1 MRLDAAIAD
10 LSSRLA
16 PLNET
21 ARLEVQVLLAHIL
34 QKPRTWVL
42 AHPEVELTAAQQN
55 ELERSTA
62 RRQQGEPLPY
72 ILGHWEFYGLDILV
86 SPAVLIPRPETELLV
101 ERALEWLR
109 SHPGCRNLADIG
121 TGSGCIAIALAANLP
136 DAQVIASDISPQ
148 ALEIAQQNAAHQRV
162 TEHITFVQAD
172 LLNMPEDHCAM
183 PFDLIAANLPY
194 IPRQTL
200 LNLPVYHTEPS
211 LALDGGEDGLDLI
224 RRLLEQAPRCLS
236 PQGCLLLEIE
246 AGQGEAARNLAQA
259 VFPQGK
265 VTVLA
270 DLAGHDRLVTVEL
283 PDTDQRQYLVHLCT
297 RAAWQAAQDA
307 GSYQPPSLAAEG
319 FIHLSRPD
327 QILKVA
333 NTFYRGLAEAVL
345 LWIDPTRLQAALR
358 WEAADADLFPHL
370 YGALNLE
377 AVAAINDLIPDQDG
391 VFRCNHLP
399 FG

>member
-1 MRLDAAIAD
+1 
-10 LSSRLA
+10 
-16 PLNET
+16 
-21 ARLEVQVLLAHIL
+21 VLLAHIL

-42 AHPEVELTAAQQN
+42 AHPEVELTAAQQY

-72 ILGHWEFYGLDILV
+72 ILGHWEFYGLDFLV
-86 SPAVLIPRPETELLV
+86 SPAVLIPRPETELLI
-101 ERALEWLR
+101 ERALEWL
-109 SHPGCRNLADIG
+109 HVHTGCRLVADIG
-121 TGSGCIAIALAANLP
+121 TGSGCIAITLAKHIP
-136 DAQVIASDISPQ
+136 DLQVTATDLSPQ
-148 ALEIAQQNAAHQRV
+148 ALEIAQQNAVRHRV
-162 TEHITFVQAD
+162 AKQITFIQAD
-172 LLNMPEDHCAM
+172 LLALPGMLPTQ

-194 IPRQTL
+194 IPSAPL
-200 LNLPVYHTEPS
+200 AELPVSHFEPG
-211 LALDGGEDGLDLI
+211 LALDGGEDGLNLI
-224 RRLLEQAPRCLS
+224 RRLLHQATAYLS
-236 PQGCLLLEIE
+236 PHCCLLLEIE

-270 DLAGHDRLVTVEL
+270 DLAEHDRLVTVEL

-307 GSYQPPSLAAEG
+307 GNYQPPSLAAEG

-358 WEAADADLFPHL
+358 WEAVDADLFPHL

-391 VFRCNHLP
+391 VFRRNHLP